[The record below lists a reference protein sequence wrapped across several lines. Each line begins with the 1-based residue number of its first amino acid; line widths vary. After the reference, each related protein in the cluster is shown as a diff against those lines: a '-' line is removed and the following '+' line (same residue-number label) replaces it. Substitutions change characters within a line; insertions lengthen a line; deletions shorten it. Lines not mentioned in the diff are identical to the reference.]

1 MSEDTG
7 FQGIGGWLAVLIVV
21 VGGLAPLAQASSFL
35 TLLKAAPLLA
45 PRFGEG
51 WPVYF
56 QVTVTI
62 IGLRILVCLFVA
74 RELLY
79 KRQSSTPRRAIIG
92 IWIAY
97 GLLNFL
103 SLAVALMFIPGPL
116 RSAGPFQNMAWALLM
131 CGIATAYLIKSKR
144 VANTYKR

>member
-1 MSEDTG
+1 VSEDTG
-7 FQGIGGWLAVLIVV
+7 FLGIRGWLAVLVVV
-21 VGGLAPLAQASSFL
+21 VGGLAPLGQISSFL
-35 TLLKAAPLLA
+35 ALLKAEPLLA
-45 PRFGEG
+45 PRYGAN

-56 QVTVTI
+56 QVTATI
-62 IGLRILVCLFVA
+62 IGIRILVCLFVA

-97 GLLNFL
+97 GLLNIL
-103 SLAVALMFIPGPL
+103 SLTIALMFIPGPVRL
-116 RSAGPFQNMAWALLM
+116 AGALQNVIWALVI

-144 VANTYKR
+144 VAETYRS